1 MMDLTA
7 SDHDPRCDRIRD
19 VIVARQPAMV
29 RRAIATL
36 QAEHSAPTGVTPC
49 STKPRRSRSD
59 RHHTVTADDDGF
71 GSYPVKPGTST
82 ARFNKPGTY
91 LFHCESH
98 RGSRGEVIVT

>member
-7 SDHDPRCDRIRD
+7 SDHDPRCDRIGD
-19 VIVARQPAMV
+19 VIVAP
-29 RRAIATL
+29 
-36 QAEHSAPTGVTPC
+36 PC

-59 RHHTVTADDDGF
+59 RHHTVTADDDGWA
-71 GSYPVKPGTST
+71 ST

>member
-7 SDHDPRCDRIRD
+7 SDHDLRCDRIRD
-19 VIVARQPAMV
+19 VIVAP
-29 RRAIATL
+29 
-36 QAEHSAPTGVTPC
+36 PC
-49 STKPRRSRSD
+49 STKPRRLLSD

-71 GSYPVKPGTST
+71 GSDPLKPGTST